1 MEENNITVDKAV
13 QTIKGAILRA
23 QAQASQSSNAIQLSL
38 YYGIGRYVSIN
49 LQQAHW
55 GAKALD
61 TISERLQRELPGLRG
76 FSSGNLKKMR
86 IFYEE
91 WQCLSIGSPL
101 ANQLQQFENKIEEGI
116 EIGENMPNNF
126 PKAIPDIKQS
136 MKTISMF
143 KDEYL
148 LDFINTENLGLE
160 IEDID
165 ERVVEQEIVRN
176 MRDFILQ
183 FGKDFIF
190 MGNQYRDDYVSKIGY
205 DKFEQRTYLKYCNG
219 AETFYTYDPQ
229 RRRLQ
234 NLTVNSGGNTI
245 MDNAYTYDANSK

>member
-1 MEENNITVDKAV
+1 
-13 QTIKGAILRA
+13 
-23 QAQASQSSNAIQLSL
+23 
-38 YYGIGRYVSIN
+38 
-49 LQQAHW
+49 
-55 GAKALD
+55 
-61 TISERLQRELPGLRG
+61 
-76 FSSGNLKKMR
+76 MR

-101 ANQLQQFENKIEEGI
+101 ANQLQQLENKIEEGV

-126 PKAIPDIKQS
+126 PKAIPDFKQS

-183 FGKDFIF
+183 FGKDLIF

-245 MDNAYTYDANSK
+245 MDNAYTYDANSKYINKK